1 MGESPMNGNAFTYVL
16 ILDPIR
22 KTDPVQKTGI
32 EVIQLVQVKK
42 RLLRT
47 YPKIRERRI

>member
-1 MGESPMNGNAFTYVL
+1 MDGNALTYGL

-32 EVIQLVQVKK
+32 EVIQLVQVNQDQ
-42 RLLRT
+42 
-47 YPKIRERRI
+47 